1 VAGLGNFLVGP
12 MPNDGVVPLN
22 SAQGKSAVF
31 GIPIGPLRKG
41 STFPED
47 FDHLNAGTDRDGN
60 QKISSFAG
68 RDIFPFLSDHFVIS
82 RFEYLTL
89 PECPDEDTD
98 GVIDLEMD
106 VHYNAN
112 QGSLTGIALVLYGKK
127 RDGNWTIL
135 HGADPTTH
143 DFVSPSSLSGTSTL
157 ARFATIE
164 LTQTFT
170 LVDDFEKL
178 ALRLYTMSESGQ
190 NRADA
195 EPGELA
201 EQRSF
206 TCP

>member
-1 VAGLGNFLVGP
+1 VL
-12 MPNDGVVPLN
+12 
-22 SAQGKSAVF
+22 
-31 GIPIGPLRKG
+31 LRKG
-41 STFPED
+41 EKFGEQ

-127 RDGNWTIL
+127 RD
-135 HGADPTTH
+135 
-143 DFVSPSSLSGTSTL
+143 F
-157 ARFATIE
+157 
-164 LTQTFT
+164 
-170 LVDDFEKL
+170 
-178 ALRLYTMSESGQ
+178 
-190 NRADA
+190 ADA
-195 EPGELA
+195 TP
-201 EQRSF
+201 RSRSRSRRARSYAI
-206 TCP
+206 PS